1 MRRYL
6 AEFVGTFFV
15 VFFAAGAVVADLFLT
30 HVRLAD
36 SFGPL
41 GLVAAYGIG
50 VAVAMA
56 IVLPVS
62 GGHLNPAISI
72 AAYVSKRLSLQDTAG
87 YVVSQLAGA
96 VIAGLLLWALA
107 PKSAFDFAS
116 GGVPGLASGIS
127 TLRGAGLE
135 TVLTFFVT
143 FAFWAVCIDDRG
155 HRRAAPAVVGLA
167 VAGAGLAGAAFSG
180 GAVNPA
186 RWFGPAVAGGHYA
199 NWIVWVAGPL
209 LGALLG
215 SLTYEVI
222 FSPAPTEEEI
232 EAAAEEL
239 DEEDQ
244 EVPVRVAS
252 ASIPGAPGAAGRVT
266 RDDAPQDAEASQGL
280 EEPVGEGEGS

>member
-6 AEFVGTFFV
+6 AELVGTFFV
-15 VFFAAGAVVADLFLT
+15 VFFAAGAVVADVFLT

-41 GLVAAYGIG
+41 GLVAAYGVG

-62 GGHLNPAISI
+62 GGHLNPAISV
-72 AAYVSKRLSLQDTAG
+72 AAYVSRRLSLQDAAG

-96 VIAGLLLWALA
+96 VIAGLLVRALA
-107 PKSAFDFAS
+107 PKSAFDFAG
-116 GGVPGLASGIS
+116 GGVPGLAAGIS

-135 TVLTFFVT
+135 TLLTFFVT
-143 FAFWAVCIDDRG
+143 FAFWAACIDDRG

-167 VAGAGLAGAAFSG
+167 VAAAGLAGVAFTG

-186 RWFGPAVAGGHYA
+186 RWFGPAVAGGHYT

-232 EAAAEEL
+232 EAAEEEL
-239 DEEDQ
+239 EDEEGD
-244 EVPVRVAS
+244 VPAQVAS
-252 ASIPGAPGAAGRVT
+252 GSTAGPPGAPGKPAR
-266 RDDAPQDAEASQGL
+266 QDAEVPQGL
-280 EEPVGEGEGS
+280 EQPVGEGEGT

>member
-6 AEFVGTFFV
+6 AELVGTFFV
-15 VFFAAGAVVADLFLT
+15 VFLAAGTVVADVFLT

-41 GLVAAYGIG
+41 GLVAAYGAG

-56 IVLPVS
+56 IVMPVS

-72 AAYVSKRLSLQDTAG
+72 AAYVSKRLSIQDTLG
-87 YVVSQLAGA
+87 YVVAQLAGA
-96 VIAGLLLWALA
+96 LIAGFLLRALA

-116 GGVPGLASGIS
+116 GGVPGLAAGIS

-135 TVLTFFVT
+135 TLLTFFVT

-155 HRRAAPAVVGLA
+155 HPRAAPAVVGLS
-167 VAGAGLAGAAFSG
+167 VAAAGLVGVSFTGA
-180 GAVNPA
+180 AVNPA
-186 RWFGPAVAGGHYA
+186 RWFGPAVAGTHFA
-199 NWIVWVAGPL
+199 SWIVWVAGPL

-232 EAAAEEL
+232 EAAEEEL
-239 DEEDQ
+239 EDDEDELA
-244 EVPVRVAS
+244 PVGS
-252 ASIPGAPGAAGRVT
+252 GAPASSFTGG
-266 RDDAPQDAEASQGL
+266 QDAEIAQGL
-280 EEPVGEGEGS
+280 DEPVGEGDGT